1 MKPWGLFKYFREWR
15 KKRVRV
21 SPAYQVS
28 YGQVSQGGKTAE
40 AVPVYGISFGRVDE
54 LEVGEIGEIACG

>member
-1 MKPWGLFKYFREWR
+1 
-15 KKRVRV
+15 VRV

-40 AVPVYGISFGRVDE
+40 AVPVYGICFGRVDE